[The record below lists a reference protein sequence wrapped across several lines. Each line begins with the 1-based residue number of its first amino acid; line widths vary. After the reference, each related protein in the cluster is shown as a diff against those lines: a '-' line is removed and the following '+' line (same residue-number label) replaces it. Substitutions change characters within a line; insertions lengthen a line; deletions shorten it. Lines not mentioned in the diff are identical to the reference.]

1 VASCAERIAKITTT
15 IVIRNDSQAR
25 NNKRSQSFNGAKI
38 GTNVLERRSA
48 PADSAD
54 FYNAEFKP
62 AFRSRDELV
71 WVDGETSVAYS
82 TEELAAYLIT
92 LFVQHVEE
100 VISDAR

>member
-1 VASCAERIAKITTT
+1 M
-15 IVIRNDSQAR
+15 
-25 NNKRSQSFNGAKI
+25 
-38 GTNVLERRSA
+38 LERRSA